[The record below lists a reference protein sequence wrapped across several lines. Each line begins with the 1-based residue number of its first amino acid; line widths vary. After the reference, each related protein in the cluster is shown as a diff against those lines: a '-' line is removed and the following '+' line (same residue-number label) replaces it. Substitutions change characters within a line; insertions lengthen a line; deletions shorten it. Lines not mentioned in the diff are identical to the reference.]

1 MTIEEK
7 LNLIFKHF
15 GGRANKL
22 EKLFEEA
29 GEFRDRYLLNK
40 QSIVLE
46 PKIIKEI
53 CDMKSCIDQLYN
65 NEQRI
70 RDAYEPTLD
79 ETLRK
84 IDEGYYTKLTK

>member
-7 LNLIFKHF
+7 LNKIFNHF
-15 GGRANKL
+15 GGRENKL

-29 GEFRDRYLLNK
+29 GEYRDRYLLNK
-40 QSIVLE
+40 QSILIE
-46 PKIIKEI
+46 EKIIKEI
-53 CDMKSCIDQLYN
+53 CDIKSCVDQLYN

-70 RDAYEPTLD
+70 RDAYEPTID

-84 IDEGYYTKLTK
+84 ISDGYYEKEK

>member
-7 LNLIFKHF
+7 LNKIFKYF
-15 GGRANKL
+15 GGRENKL

-29 GEFRDRYLLNK
+29 GEYRDRYLLNK
-40 QSIVLE
+40 QSVVLE

-53 CDMKSCIDQLYN
+53 CDIKSCVDQLFN
-65 NEQRI
+65 NEECLRE
-70 RDAYEPTLD
+70 AYEPVID

-84 IDEGYYTKLTK
+84 IDEGYYE